1 MWMMKSVRWMVF
13 GDRQSRVH
21 GYVTGLVPGLGW
33 TGVLLV
39 HSYAFCNFGEATKTH
54 YWIK

>member
-1 MWMMKSVRWMVF
+1 MMKSVRWMVF
-13 GDRQSRVH
+13 GDRQSRVR